1 MSSIFKIVIDFVWKY
16 FSSITRHK
24 CQRSYLAPNVSNQ
37 DKHGNMSDKIQESH
51 DKEDNVSLKKRKMNS
66 QGREKSDEITETN
79 NRKFAQATR
88 TPKACDLCRKQK
100 TRCFKSVNDEVS
112 CSRCIFL
119 NKECS
124 FSQRQDISQSP
135 SIPDNEILK
144 DERTK
149 TKLDLIHAG
158 INELLSIIKS
168 DNGKVNIRSS
178 DAELLLTAGQAFNGI
193 PGSSSSTSSKK
204 SKPNTPTNMTSNV
217 SSEIESLVDTDSGP
231 LFNYS
236 INSFKMAPFAMVCN
250 QVETSHIPKSI
261 LNLLNLSTVES
272 SLDQTLLYKSNK
284 DIISLGLLTEAEAVD
299 LMNKFRRNHGRWVS
313 FPSNAPTDVL
323 VERIRNKS
331 PLLLTTCCCLSLR
344 YSFKGANSSHLE
356 ILNKKKSN
364 YRLLMKQLAEELND
378 SLSKYTSFPKS
389 TLNNGDIEFLQALVL
404 LSIYSLSLSSIASS
418 RLSLDL
424 SDDSVLHE
432 LNLDAWY
439 LSSIG
444 LTTFVSKATFGTLL
458 QKTKNTGNVDLPFT
472 IFYDEID
479 SEEYQTLTTLR
490 IFNHLTLVHLINCIF
505 SGRMCV
511 VDEIRLNYCT
521 ATLTLPSSTNFDG
534 RMVSEISIL
543 LITYN
548 YIQLNLNDITATTLE
563 ECEMNYSTTTGNMNA
578 WYNQWEYIFNQPTLQ
593 FVELCYHF
601 CGLIVIYAYNFRRS
615 TLIDANPPIFDIF
628 DDNNVDYVLR
638 HCNSRSLREMITHAC
653 QLLKFVNVVDSD
665 SYFAYLSDQIHF
677 CFYFTTIILIKILSF
692 IRSQKLQMVS
702 DMCNLDSVLK
712 DINLLLGKFHTIQ
725 QDDDDIVTK
734 YELGIRYALHKS
746 FVE

>member
-1 MSSIFKIVIDFVWKY
+1 M
-16 FSSITRHK
+16 
-24 CQRSYLAPNVSNQ
+24 LNQ
-37 DKHGNMSDKIQESH
+37 DKHGNMSGKIQEDH
-51 DKEDNVSLKKRKMNS
+51 EKEDNESSKKRKMNL
-66 QGREKSDEITETN
+66 QGREKSNKTTETN

-88 TPKACDLCRKQK
+88 TSKACDLCRKQK

-124 FSQRQDISQSP
+124 FGRCQNISQSP

-144 DERTK
+144 DEESK

-158 INELLSIIKS
+158 INELLFIVKS
-168 DNGKVNIRSS
+168 DNGKSNIRSS
-178 DAELLLTAGQAFNGI
+178 DAELLLTAGRAFNSI
-193 PGSSSSTSSKK
+193 PGSSSNISTSKK
-204 SKPNTPTNMTSNV
+204 LKPNTSTNMAGDV

-231 LFNYS
+231 LFNYP
-236 INSFKMAPFAMVCN
+236 IDSFKMAPFAMVCN
-250 QVETSHIPKSI
+250 QVEASYVPRSI

-272 SLDQTLLYKSNK
+272 QPDQNSLYRIRK

-299 LMNKFRRNHGRWVS
+299 LMNKFRRNHGRWVL

-344 YSFKGANSSHLE
+344 YLFKGANSGHLE

-364 YRLLMKQLAEELND
+364 YRSLIKRLAEELND
-378 SLSKYTSFPKS
+378 SLLKYTSFPKS
-389 TLNNGDIEFLQALVL
+389 SLNNGDIEFLQALVI

-458 QKTKNTGNVDLPFT
+458 RKHKNTGNTDLPFT
-472 IFYDEID
+472 IFYDEMD

-521 ATLTLPSSTNFDG
+521 ATLTLPTSTNFDG

-563 ECEMNYSTTTGNMNA
+563 ECEMNYRVTTEDMNA

-601 CGLIVIYAYNFRRS
+601 CGLIVIYAFNFRRS
-615 TLIDANPPIFDIF
+615 TLIDANPPVFDIF

-638 HCNSRSLREMITHAC
+638 HCNSRSLREMVVHAC

-692 IRSQKLQMVS
+692 LRMQKLQIVS

-725 QDDDDIVTK
+725 QDTDDIVTK
-734 YELGIRYALHKS
+734 YELGIRYALHKL

>member
-1 MSSIFKIVIDFVWKY
+1 MS
-16 FSSITRHK
+16 
-24 CQRSYLAPNVSNQ
+24 
-37 DKHGNMSDKIQESH
+37 GKIQEGH
-51 DKEDNVSLKKRKMNS
+51 DKEDNESSKKRKMNL
-66 QGREKSDEITETN
+66 QGREKSNKILETN

-124 FSQRQDISQSP
+124 FGQSQHISQSP
-135 SIPDNEILK
+135 SIPDNEIFK
-144 DERTK
+144 GEETK

-158 INELLSIIKS
+158 INELLSIVKS
-168 DNGKVNIRSS
+168 DNGKLNIRSS
-178 DAELLLTAGQAFNGI
+178 DAELLLTAGQAFNGL
-193 PGSSSSTSSKK
+193 PDSSSNISSSKR
-204 SKPNTPTNMTSNV
+204 SKTKTPTNMTSNV
-217 SSEIESLVDTDSGP
+217 SSEIESLADTDSGS
-231 LFNYS
+231 LFNYP
-236 INSFKMAPFAMVCN
+236 IDSFKMAPFAMICN
-250 QVETSHIPKSI
+250 QVETSNIPKSI
-261 LNLLNLSTVES
+261 LNLLNLSTVEPK
-272 SLDQTLLYKSNK
+272 LDHTPLYKLNK

-299 LMNKFRRNHGRWVS
+299 LMNKFRKNHGRWVL

-344 YSFKGANSSHLE
+344 YLFKGANSSHLE

-364 YRLLMKQLAEELND
+364 YRSLIKQLAEELND
-378 SLSKYTSFPKS
+378 SLLKYTSFPKS
-389 TLNNGDIEFLQALVL
+389 TLNHGDIEFLQALVL

-458 QKTKNTGNVDLPFT
+458 QKTKNTSNADLPFT

-511 VDEIRLNYCT
+511 VDEIRLNYCK

-548 YIQLNLNDITATTLE
+548 YIQLNLNDITAITLE
-563 ECEMNYSTTTGNMNA
+563 ECEMSYGAITEDMNA

-601 CGLIVIYAYNFRRS
+601 CGLIVIYAYNYRRS
-615 TLIDANPPIFDIF
+615 TLIDANLPVFDIF
-628 DDNNVDYVLR
+628 DDHNVDNVLH
-638 HCNSRSLREMITHAC
+638 HCNSQSLREMVVHAC
-653 QLLKFVNVVDSD
+653 QLLKFVNVIDSD

-692 IRSQKLQMVS
+692 IRLQKLQMVS

-712 DINLLLGKFHTIQ
+712 DINLLLRKFHTIQ
-725 QDDDDIVTK
+725 QDTNDIVTK
-734 YELGIRYALHKS
+734 YELGIKYALHKL